1 MVLGEIKNM
10 LKCKFYSKE
19 IGKCLFD
26 GPPDDCPYQDDYSKC
41 NCFKPIKESKK
52 ESKNMKNRKSYSNH
66 ICKYYWNDSCHYSEK
81 VFGGSP
87 ASCHCVND
95 FENNCIC
102 FEPSIE
108 YEKESYSKKEQKIEI
123 NLKEI
128 KQDAVT
134 QFVNLVDKKL
144 DYYDRHN
151 IKLSAFYLS
160 SMMKEVLH
168 ELGYED

>member
-1 MVLGEIKNM
+1 
-10 LKCKFYSKE
+10 
-19 IGKCLFD
+19 
-26 GPPDDCPYQDDYSKC
+26 
-41 NCFKPIKESKK
+41 
-52 ESKNMKNRKSYSNH
+52 MKNRKSYSNH
-66 ICKYYWNDSCHYSEK
+66 ICKYYWNDSCHFSEK

-108 YEKESYSKKEQKIEI
+108 YEKESSSKKEQKIEV

-144 DYYDRHN
+144 DYYDRRN

-160 SMMKEVLH
+160 SMMKEVLY
-168 ELGYED
+168 ELGYEED